1 MIMLRYAEIENDA
14 PGQAR
19 DRERELFDRS
29 IDLLTRAG
37 EAGVKSFA
45 CVEAI
50 HFTIRLWSM
59 LLEDL
64 ANDDNALPKELRA
77 SLISIGIWI
86 LREADAIRKG
96 ESENIDGLLDITR
109 IIRGGVE

>member
-1 MIMLRYAEIENDA
+1 
-14 PGQAR
+14 
-19 DRERELFDRS
+19 
-29 IDLLTRAG
+29 
-37 EAGVKSFA
+37 
-45 CVEAI
+45 
-50 HFTIRLWSM
+50 M

-64 ANDDNALPKELRA
+64 ASNDNALPKELRA

-96 ESENIDGLLDITR
+96 DSENIDGLLDITK